1 MILTPITQLDAVN
14 EIIGTLG
21 EMPVNTLTD
30 AENVDVMNAIRM
42 LDSVVKDVQSR
53 GWTFNTIPTY
63 SFIPDKNSK
72 IIQWNNNLLSV
83 KFSDKRIV
91 RNRNGRLYDITN
103 NTDRFENAIEAEVI
117 MLIPFEEMP
126 QVFRQYCT
134 VRTAR
139 LFNARYLGDAIM
151 LQELQEEEQQAYA
164 QYMEYEMTM
173 EKNTVLNTTVIQG
186 YMNRG

>member
-21 EMPVNTLTD
+21 EIPVNTLVD
-30 AENVDVMNAIRM
+30 PENVDVMNAIRM

-53 GWTFNTIPTY
+53 GWTFNTIPAY

-103 NTDRFENAIEAEVI
+103 NTDRFENTIEAEVI

-139 LFNARYLGDAIM
+139 LFNVRYLGDAIM
-151 LQELQEEEQQAYA
+151 LQELQQEEQQAYA